1 MFESKSKLKEIEKEN
16 FSHDASIFK
25 VIPKETF
32 SSKDFEIVKDTIRS
46 GKAFSVRAAGTCMS
60 GGSLTSE
67 KVIHVMPV
75 KDFKLENN
83 IFNEKGKA
91 GKEIGDEHIWV
102 PSNLYTRDLLKELE
116 KENKFFAPYTSSKN
130 LCMLGGMIGNN
141 SSGEKSL
148 TYGPTSKNISELK
161 IILNTKEL
169 LGETYHAREKEI
181 TLENGIEI
189 YEYRFE
195 KDIINLI
202 KNNLEVIN
210 KNKPHTNKNAAG
222 YNIWDIYSKEKNTFN
237 LTPLFIGAQ
246 GTLGVVTEARIKL
259 ESILKYSN
267 MLIIPLDHIHDLPKT
282 VKECVKSGATSV
294 ECFDHETYELA
305 KIHMGQ
311 DAKLAS
317 LANNKK
323 IVVFAEF
330 CSDDRLEINKKI
342 KNLKEK
348 LSFINVTGHLAEKLE
363 ESNAYWNIRRA
374 SFGLLKDFAP
384 SGYKAIPIIED
395 TIVDLEHYDNYL
407 KELLEILYKYDMRYT
422 YAGHIGDG
430 SIRLIPLIK
439 KDQRNASENILNM
452 ADEVYKLVKKYKGSI
467 SCDHNDGLARTYAL
481 WMQYD
486 EEIIHIFKE
495 IKSVLDFNNIL
506 NPGKKI
512 KHCDNYNN
520 EKEARE
526 YSLKHICLI

>member
-25 VIPKETF
+25 VVPKETF
-32 SSKDFEIVKDTIRS
+32 SSDNFDSVKEVIKNGET
-46 GKAFSVRAAGTCMS
+46 FSIRAAGTCMS

-67 KVIHVMPV
+67 KVIHVTPV
-75 KDFKLENN
+75 KAFKLENN
-83 IFNEKGKA
+83 IFNEEGKV
-91 GKEIGDEHIWV
+91 GEKREDTYIWV

-169 LGETYHAREKEI
+169 LGKIYHAREKETI
-181 TLENGIEI
+181 LENGVEI
-189 YEYRFE
+189 YEYKFE
-195 KDIINLI
+195 KEIINLI
-202 KNNLEVIN
+202 KNNLDIIG
-210 KNKPHTNKNAAG
+210 KNKPDTNKNAAG
-222 YNIWDIYSKEKNTFN
+222 YNIWNIYNKEKNTFN

-246 GTLGVVTEARIKL
+246 GTLGAVTEARIKL
-259 ESILKYSN
+259 EPILKYSN

-311 DAKLAS
+311 DAKLAN

-348 LSFINVTGHLAEKLE
+348 LSFINITGHLAEKSE

-395 TIVDLEHYDNYL
+395 TIVSLEHYDNYL

-439 KDQRNASENILNM
+439 KDQQNASENILNM
-452 ADEVYKLVKKYKGSI
+452 ADEVYKLVKKYNGSI

-481 WMQYD
+481 EMQYD
-486 EEIIHIFKE
+486 AEIIHIFKE
-495 IKSVLDFNNIL
+495 IKSILDFNNIL

-512 KHCDNYNN
+512 THSNNYNN
-520 EKEARE
+520 KKEARE
-526 YSLKHICLI
+526 YSLKHIYLD